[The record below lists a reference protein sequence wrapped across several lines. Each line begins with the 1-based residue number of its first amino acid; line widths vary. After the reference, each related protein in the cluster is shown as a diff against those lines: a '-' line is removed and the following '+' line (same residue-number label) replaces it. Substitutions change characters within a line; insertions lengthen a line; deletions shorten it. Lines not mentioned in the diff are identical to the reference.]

1 MQQTNKRY
9 TIGEEI
15 FNSVTHGV
23 GVLIAIAFMVLLIIK
38 SQGNTPLIIANIIY
52 GVSLM
57 LMFLSSTLY
66 HAITNTK
73 AKQVLRYFDH
83 SAIFICIAGTFTPI
97 IVRVLQ
103 GAQRVGFLVAIW
115 LIALVGIILKITIFK
130 KISKKIQKA
139 ITHTICCHGMD
150 VSPTYEKSNPNLWN
164 TFLHTHIVGRSS
176 IFHRSVLLRQKTQIL
191 PFNMAHI
198 HNTSISSAVFRN
210 IFWIKFSA
218 KTKRVAQ

>member
-38 SQGNTPLIIANIIY
+38 SQGNTPLILANIIY

-115 LIALVGIILKITIFK
+115 LIALIGIILKITIFRKNLQEKYK
-130 KISKKIQKA
+130 KQSLLLYILM
-139 ITHTICCHGMD
+139 GWM
-150 VSPTYEKSNPNLWN
+150 
-164 TFLHTHIVGRSS
+164 
-176 IFHRSVLLRQKTQIL
+176 SVLLMKKVIQISGIL
-191 PFNMAHI
+191 SFILILSGGVLYSIGVYFYAKKRKYFHSIWHI
-198 HNTSISSAVFRN
+198 FIILAS
-210 IFWIKFSA
+210 
-218 KTKRVAQ
+218 VAQFFGIYFG

>member
-1 MQQTNKRY
+1 MQQTKKRY

-38 SQGNTPLIIANIIY
+38 SQGNPPLIIANIIY

-57 LMFLSSTLY
+57 LMFLFSTLY

-73 AKQVLRYFDH
+73 AKKVLRYFDH

-103 GAQRVGFLVAIW
+103 GAQRVGFLVAVW
-115 LIALVGIILKITIFK
+115 LIALVGIIFKITIFRKNLQEKYK
-130 KISKKIQKA
+130 KQSLILYVVM
-139 ITHTICCHGMD
+139 GWM
-150 VSPTYEKSNPNLWN
+150 
-164 TFLHTHIVGRSS
+164 
-176 IFHRSVLLRQKTQIL
+176 SVLLMKKVIQISGMPSFIL
-191 PFNMAHI
+191 ILSGGILYSIGVYFYAKKRKYFHSIWHI
-198 HNTSISSAVFRN
+198 FIILAS
-210 IFWIKFSA
+210 
-218 KTKRVAQ
+218 VAQFFGIYFG

>member
-103 GAQRVGFLVAIW
+103 GAQRVGFLVAVW
-115 LIALVGIILKITIFK
+115 LIAIIGIILKITIFRKNLQEKYK
-130 KISKKIQKA
+130 KQSLIIYFVM
-139 ITHTICCHGMD
+139 GWM
-150 VSPTYEKSNPNLWN
+150 
-164 TFLHTHIVGRSS
+164 
-176 IFHRSVLLRQKTQIL
+176 SVLLMKKVIQISGML
-191 PFNMAHI
+191 SFILILSGGILYSIGVYFYAKKRKYFHSIWHI
-198 HNTSISSAVFRN
+198 FIILAS
-210 IFWIKFSA
+210 
-218 KTKRVAQ
+218 VAQFFGIYFG

>member
-57 LMFLSSTLY
+57 LMFLFSTLY
-66 HAITNTK
+66 HAITNIK

-115 LIALVGIILKITIFK
+115 LIALIGIILKITIFK
-130 KISKKIQKA
+130 KNLQEKYKKQSLILYVVM
-139 ITHTICCHGMD
+139 GWM
-150 VSPTYEKSNPNLWN
+150 
-164 TFLHTHIVGRSS
+164 
-176 IFHRSVLLRQKTQIL
+176 SVLLMKKVIQISGML
-191 PFNMAHI
+191 SFILILSGGVLYSIGVYFYAKKRKYFHSIWHI
-198 HNTSISSAVFRN
+198 FIILAS
-210 IFWIKFSA
+210 
-218 KTKRVAQ
+218 VAQFFGIYFG

>member
-38 SQGNTPLIIANIIY
+38 SQGNTPLIIASIIY

-130 KISKKIQKA
+130 KNLQEKYKKQSLILYVVM
-139 ITHTICCHGMD
+139 GWM
-150 VSPTYEKSNPNLWN
+150 
-164 TFLHTHIVGRSS
+164 
-176 IFHRSVLLRQKTQIL
+176 SVLLMKKVIQISGIL
-191 PFNMAHI
+191 SFILILSGGVLYSIGVYFYAKKRKYFHSIWHI
-198 HNTSISSAVFRN
+198 FIILAS
-210 IFWIKFSA
+210 
-218 KTKRVAQ
+218 VAQFFGIYFG

>member
-38 SQGNTPLIIANIIY
+38 SQCNTPLIIANIIY

-103 GAQRVGFLVAIW
+103 GAQRVGFLVAVW
-115 LIALVGIILKITIFK
+115 LIALIGIILKITIFRKNLQEKYK
-130 KISKKIQKA
+130 KQSLLLYILM
-139 ITHTICCHGMD
+139 GWM
-150 VSPTYEKSNPNLWN
+150 
-164 TFLHTHIVGRSS
+164 
-176 IFHRSVLLRQKTQIL
+176 SVLLMKKVIQISGML
-191 PFNMAHI
+191 SFILILSGGVLYSIGVYFYAKKRKYFHSIWHI
-198 HNTSISSAVFRN
+198 FIILAS
-210 IFWIKFSA
+210 
-218 KTKRVAQ
+218 VAQFFGIYFG

>member
-1 MQQTNKRY
+1 MQQTKKRY

-38 SQGNTPLIIANIIY
+38 SKGNPPLIIANIIY

-57 LMFLSSTLY
+57 LMFLFSTLY
-66 HAITNTK
+66 HAITNIK
-73 AKQVLRYFDH
+73 AKKVLRYFDH

-130 KISKKIQKA
+130 KNLQEKYKKQSLILYVVM
-139 ITHTICCHGMD
+139 GWM
-150 VSPTYEKSNPNLWN
+150 
-164 TFLHTHIVGRSS
+164 
-176 IFHRSVLLRQKTQIL
+176 SVLLMKNVIQISGML
-191 PFNMAHI
+191 SFILILSGGILYSIGVYFYAKKRKYFHSIWHI
-198 HNTSISSAVFRN
+198 FIILAS
-210 IFWIKFSA
+210 
-218 KTKRVAQ
+218 VAQFFGIYFG

>member
-130 KISKKIQKA
+130 KNLQEKYKKQSLILYVVM
-139 ITHTICCHGMD
+139 GWM
-150 VSPTYEKSNPNLWN
+150 
-164 TFLHTHIVGRSS
+164 
-176 IFHRSVLLRQKTQIL
+176 SVLLMKNVIQISGML
-191 PFNMAHI
+191 SFILILSGGILYSIGVYFYAKKRKYFHSIWHI
-198 HNTSISSAVFRN
+198 FIILAS
-210 IFWIKFSA
+210 
-218 KTKRVAQ
+218 VAQFFGIYFG

>member
-115 LIALVGIILKITIFK
+115 LIALIGIILKITIFRKNLQEKYK
-130 KISKKIQKA
+130 KQSLLLYILM
-139 ITHTICCHGMD
+139 GWM
-150 VSPTYEKSNPNLWN
+150 
-164 TFLHTHIVGRSS
+164 
-176 IFHRSVLLRQKTQIL
+176 SVLLMKKVIQISGML
-191 PFNMAHI
+191 SFILILSGGILYSIGVYFYAKKRKYFHSIWHI
-198 HNTSISSAVFRN
+198 FIILAS
-210 IFWIKFSA
+210 
-218 KTKRVAQ
+218 VAQFFGIYFG

>member
-38 SQGNTPLIIANIIY
+38 SQGNTPLILANIIY

-57 LMFLSSTLY
+57 LMFLFSTLY

-115 LIALVGIILKITIFK
+115 LIALIGIILKITIFRKNLQEKYK
-130 KISKKIQKA
+130 KQSLILYVVM
-139 ITHTICCHGMD
+139 GWM
-150 VSPTYEKSNPNLWN
+150 
-164 TFLHTHIVGRSS
+164 
-176 IFHRSVLLRQKTQIL
+176 SVLLMKKVIQISGML
-191 PFNMAHI
+191 SFILILSGGVLYSIGVYFYAKKRKYFHSIWHI
-198 HNTSISSAVFRN
+198 FIILAS
-210 IFWIKFSA
+210 
-218 KTKRVAQ
+218 VAQFFGIYFG

>member
-38 SQGNTPLIIANIIY
+38 SQGNPPLIIANIIY

-57 LMFLSSTLY
+57 LMFLFSTLY

-103 GAQRVGFLVAIW
+103 GAQRVGFLVAVW
-115 LIALVGIILKITIFK
+115 LIALVGIILKITIFRKNLQEKYK
-130 KISKKIQKA
+130 KQSLILYVVM
-139 ITHTICCHGMD
+139 GWM
-150 VSPTYEKSNPNLWN
+150 
-164 TFLHTHIVGRSS
+164 
-176 IFHRSVLLRQKTQIL
+176 SVLLMKKVIQISGML
-191 PFNMAHI
+191 SFILILSGGIIYSIGVYFYAKKRKYFHSIWHI
-198 HNTSISSAVFRN
+198 FIILAS
-210 IFWIKFSA
+210 
-218 KTKRVAQ
+218 VAQFFGIYFG

>member
-57 LMFLSSTLY
+57 LMFLFSTLY

-73 AKQVLRYFDH
+73 AKKVLRYFDH

-97 IVRVLQ
+97 IVGVLQ
-103 GAQRVGFLVAIW
+103 GGQRVGFLVAVW
-115 LIALVGIILKITIFK
+115 LIALIGIIFKITIFRKNLQEKYK
-130 KISKKIQKA
+130 KQSLILYVVM
-139 ITHTICCHGMD
+139 GWM
-150 VSPTYEKSNPNLWN
+150 
-164 TFLHTHIVGRSS
+164 
-176 IFHRSVLLRQKTQIL
+176 SVLLMKKVIQISGML
-191 PFNMAHI
+191 SFILILSGGILYSIGVYFYAKKRKYFHSIWHI
-198 HNTSISSAVFRN
+198 FIILAS
-210 IFWIKFSA
+210 
-218 KTKRVAQ
+218 VAQFFGIYFG

>member
-1 MQQTNKRY
+1 MQQTKKRY

-38 SQGNTPLIIANIIY
+38 SQGNPPLIIANIIY

-57 LMFLSSTLY
+57 LMFLFSTLY

-73 AKQVLRYFDH
+73 AKKILRYFDH

-115 LIALVGIILKITIFK
+115 LIALVGIIFKITIFRKNLQEKYK
-130 KISKKIQKA
+130 KQSLILYVVM
-139 ITHTICCHGMD
+139 GWM
-150 VSPTYEKSNPNLWN
+150 
-164 TFLHTHIVGRSS
+164 
-176 IFHRSVLLRQKTQIL
+176 SVLLMKKVIQISGML
-191 PFNMAHI
+191 SFILILSGGILYSIGVYFYAKKRKYFHSIWHI
-198 HNTSISSAVFRN
+198 FIILAS
-210 IFWIKFSA
+210 
-218 KTKRVAQ
+218 VAQFFGIYFG

>member
-1 MQQTNKRY
+1 MQQTKKRY

-38 SQGNTPLIIANIIY
+38 SQGNPPLIIANIIY

-57 LMFLSSTLY
+57 LMFLFSTLY

-73 AKQVLRYFDH
+73 AKKVLRYFDH
-83 SAIFICIAGTFTPI
+83 SAIFICIAETFTPI

-103 GAQRVGFLVAIW
+103 GAQRVGFLVAVW

-130 KISKKIQKA
+130 KNLQEKYKKQSLILYVVM
-139 ITHTICCHGMD
+139 GWM
-150 VSPTYEKSNPNLWN
+150 
-164 TFLHTHIVGRSS
+164 
-176 IFHRSVLLRQKTQIL
+176 SVLLMKKVIQISGML
-191 PFNMAHI
+191 SFILILSGGILYSIGVYFYAKKRKYFHSIWHI
-198 HNTSISSAVFRN
+198 FIILAS
-210 IFWIKFSA
+210 
-218 KTKRVAQ
+218 VAQFFGIYFG

>member
-57 LMFLSSTLY
+57 LMFLFSTLY

-73 AKQVLRYFDH
+73 AKKVLRYFDH

-103 GAQRVGFLVAIW
+103 GAQRVGFLVAVW
-115 LIALVGIILKITIFK
+115 LIALVGIILKIIIFRKNLQEKYK
-130 KISKKIQKA
+130 KQSLILYVVM
-139 ITHTICCHGMD
+139 GWM
-150 VSPTYEKSNPNLWN
+150 
-164 TFLHTHIVGRSS
+164 
-176 IFHRSVLLRQKTQIL
+176 SVLLMKKVIQISGML
-191 PFNMAHI
+191 SFILILSGGVLYSIGVYFYAKKRKYFHSIWHI
-198 HNTSISSAVFRN
+198 FIILAS
-210 IFWIKFSA
+210 
-218 KTKRVAQ
+218 VAQFFGIYFG

>member
-57 LMFLSSTLY
+57 LMFLFSTLY

-115 LIALVGIILKITIFK
+115 LIALVGIILKITIFRKNLQEKYK
-130 KISKKIQKA
+130 KQSLILYVVM
-139 ITHTICCHGMD
+139 GWM
-150 VSPTYEKSNPNLWN
+150 
-164 TFLHTHIVGRSS
+164 
-176 IFHRSVLLRQKTQIL
+176 SVLLMKKVIQISGIL
-191 PFNMAHI
+191 SFILILSGGVLYSIGVYFYAKKRKYFHSIWHI
-198 HNTSISSAVFRN
+198 FIILAS
-210 IFWIKFSA
+210 
-218 KTKRVAQ
+218 VAQFFGIYFG

>member
-1 MQQTNKRY
+1 MQQTKKRY

-38 SQGNTPLIIANIIY
+38 SQGNPPLIIANIIY

-57 LMFLSSTLY
+57 LMFLFSTLY

-73 AKQVLRYFDH
+73 AKKVLRYFDH

-115 LIALVGIILKITIFK
+115 LIALVGIIFKITIFRKNLQEKYK
-130 KISKKIQKA
+130 KQSLILYVVM
-139 ITHTICCHGMD
+139 GWM
-150 VSPTYEKSNPNLWN
+150 
-164 TFLHTHIVGRSS
+164 
-176 IFHRSVLLRQKTQIL
+176 SVLLMKKVIQISGML
-191 PFNMAHI
+191 SFILILSGGILYSIGVYFYAKKRKYFHSIWHI
-198 HNTSISSAVFRN
+198 FIILAS
-210 IFWIKFSA
+210 
-218 KTKRVAQ
+218 VAQFFGIYFG

>member
-115 LIALVGIILKITIFK
+115 LIALIGIILKITIFRKNLQEKYK
-130 KISKKIQKA
+130 KQSLILYVVM
-139 ITHTICCHGMD
+139 GWM
-150 VSPTYEKSNPNLWN
+150 
-164 TFLHTHIVGRSS
+164 
-176 IFHRSVLLRQKTQIL
+176 SVLLMKKVIQISGML
-191 PFNMAHI
+191 SFILILSGGILYSIGVYFYAKKRKYFHSIWHI
-198 HNTSISSAVFRN
+198 FIILAS
-210 IFWIKFSA
+210 
-218 KTKRVAQ
+218 VAQFFGIYFG

>member
-38 SQGNTPLIIANIIY
+38 SQGNPPLIIANIIY

-57 LMFLSSTLY
+57 LMFLFSTLY

-73 AKQVLRYFDH
+73 AKKVLRYFDH

-130 KISKKIQKA
+130 KNLQEKYKKQSLILYVVM
-139 ITHTICCHGMD
+139 GWM
-150 VSPTYEKSNPNLWN
+150 
-164 TFLHTHIVGRSS
+164 
-176 IFHRSVLLRQKTQIL
+176 SVLLMKKVIQISGML
-191 PFNMAHI
+191 SFILILSGGILYSIGVYFYAKKRKYFHSIWHI
-198 HNTSISSAVFRN
+198 FIILASVSQFFGIYFG
-210 IFWIKFSA
+210 
-218 KTKRVAQ
+218 

>member
-38 SQGNTPLIIANIIY
+38 SQGNTPLILANIIY

-57 LMFLSSTLY
+57 LMFLFSTLY

-103 GAQRVGFLVAIW
+103 GAQRVGFLVAVW
-115 LIALVGIILKITIFK
+115 LIALVGIILKITIFRKNLQEKYK
-130 KISKKIQKA
+130 KQSLLLYILM
-139 ITHTICCHGMD
+139 GWM
-150 VSPTYEKSNPNLWN
+150 
-164 TFLHTHIVGRSS
+164 
-176 IFHRSVLLRQKTQIL
+176 SVLLMKKVIQISGML
-191 PFNMAHI
+191 SFILILSGGVLYSIGVYFYAKKRKYFHSIWHI
-198 HNTSISSAVFRN
+198 FIILAS
-210 IFWIKFSA
+210 
-218 KTKRVAQ
+218 VAQFFGIYFG

>member
-1 MQQTNKRY
+1 MQQTKKRY

-38 SQGNTPLIIANIIY
+38 SQGNPPLIIANIIY

-57 LMFLSSTLY
+57 LMFLFSTLY

-73 AKQVLRYFDH
+73 AKIVLRYFDH

-103 GAQRVGFLVAIW
+103 GAQRVGFLVAVW
-115 LIALVGIILKITIFK
+115 LIALVGIILKITIFRKNLQEKYK
-130 KISKKIQKA
+130 KQSLILYVVM
-139 ITHTICCHGMD
+139 GWM
-150 VSPTYEKSNPNLWN
+150 
-164 TFLHTHIVGRSS
+164 
-176 IFHRSVLLRQKTQIL
+176 SVLLMKKVIQISGML
-191 PFNMAHI
+191 SFILILSGGILYSIGVYFYAKKRKYFHSIWHI
-198 HNTSISSAVFRN
+198 FIILAS
-210 IFWIKFSA
+210 
-218 KTKRVAQ
+218 VAQFFGIYFG

>member
-130 KISKKIQKA
+130 KNLQEKYKKQSLILYVVM
-139 ITHTICCHGMD
+139 GWM
-150 VSPTYEKSNPNLWN
+150 
-164 TFLHTHIVGRSS
+164 
-176 IFHRSVLLRQKTQIL
+176 SVLLMKKVIQISGIL
-191 PFNMAHI
+191 SFILILSGGVLYSIGVYFYAKKRKYFHSIWHI
-198 HNTSISSAVFRN
+198 FIILAS
-210 IFWIKFSA
+210 
-218 KTKRVAQ
+218 VAQFFGIYFG

>member
-9 TIGEEI
+9 AIGEEI

-38 SQGNTPLIIANIIY
+38 SQGNPPLIIANIIY

-57 LMFLSSTLY
+57 LMFLFSTLY

-115 LIALVGIILKITIFK
+115 LIALIGIILKITIFK
-130 KISKKIQKA
+130 KNLQEKYKKQSLILYVVM
-139 ITHTICCHGMD
+139 GWM
-150 VSPTYEKSNPNLWN
+150 
-164 TFLHTHIVGRSS
+164 
-176 IFHRSVLLRQKTQIL
+176 SVLLMKNVIQISGML
-191 PFNMAHI
+191 SFILILSGGVLYSIGVYFYAKKRKYFHSIWHI
-198 HNTSISSAVFRN
+198 FIILAS
-210 IFWIKFSA
+210 
-218 KTKRVAQ
+218 VAQFFGIYFG

>member
-103 GAQRVGFLVAIW
+103 GAQRVGFLVAVW
-115 LIALVGIILKITIFK
+115 LIAIIGIILKITIFRKNLQEKYK
-130 KISKKIQKA
+130 KQSLILYVVM
-139 ITHTICCHGMD
+139 GWM
-150 VSPTYEKSNPNLWN
+150 
-164 TFLHTHIVGRSS
+164 
-176 IFHRSVLLRQKTQIL
+176 SVLLMKKVIQISGML
-191 PFNMAHI
+191 SFILILSGGILYSIGVYFYVKKRKYFHSIWHI
-198 HNTSISSAVFRN
+198 FIILAS
-210 IFWIKFSA
+210 
-218 KTKRVAQ
+218 VAQFFGIYFG

>member
-38 SQGNTPLIIANIIY
+38 SQGNTSLIIANIIY

-115 LIALVGIILKITIFK
+115 LIALIGIILKITIFRKNLQEKYK
-130 KISKKIQKA
+130 KQSLLLYILM
-139 ITHTICCHGMD
+139 GWM
-150 VSPTYEKSNPNLWN
+150 
-164 TFLHTHIVGRSS
+164 
-176 IFHRSVLLRQKTQIL
+176 SVLLMKKVIQISGML
-191 PFNMAHI
+191 SFILILSGGLLYSIGVYFYAKKRKYFHSIWHI
-198 HNTSISSAVFRN
+198 FIILAS
-210 IFWIKFSA
+210 
-218 KTKRVAQ
+218 VAQFFGIYFG

>member
-1 MQQTNKRY
+1 MQQTKKRY
-9 TIGEEI
+9 TTGEEI

-115 LIALVGIILKITIFK
+115 LIALIGIILKITIFRKNLQEKYK
-130 KISKKIQKA
+130 KQSLIIYVVM
-139 ITHTICCHGMD
+139 GWM
-150 VSPTYEKSNPNLWN
+150 
-164 TFLHTHIVGRSS
+164 
-176 IFHRSVLLRQKTQIL
+176 SVLLMKKVIQISGML
-191 PFNMAHI
+191 SFILILSGGVLYSIGVYFYAKKRKYFHSIWHI
-198 HNTSISSAVFRN
+198 FIILAS
-210 IFWIKFSA
+210 
-218 KTKRVAQ
+218 VAQFFGIYFG

>member
-38 SQGNTPLIIANIIY
+38 SQGNTTLIIANIIY

-57 LMFLSSTLY
+57 LMFLFSTLY

-73 AKQVLRYFDH
+73 AKKVLRYFDH

-103 GAQRVGFLVAIW
+103 GAQRVGFLVAVW
-115 LIALVGIILKITIFK
+115 LIALVGIILKITIFRKNIQEKYK
-130 KISKKIQKA
+130 KQSLILYVVM
-139 ITHTICCHGMD
+139 GWM
-150 VSPTYEKSNPNLWN
+150 
-164 TFLHTHIVGRSS
+164 
-176 IFHRSVLLRQKTQIL
+176 SVLLMKNVIQISGML
-191 PFNMAHI
+191 SFILILSGGILYSIGVYFYAKKRKYFHSIWHI
-198 HNTSISSAVFRN
+198 FIILASVSQFFGIYFG
-210 IFWIKFSA
+210 
-218 KTKRVAQ
+218 

>member
-23 GVLIAIAFMVLLIIK
+23 GVLIAIAFMILLIIK

-57 LMFLSSTLY
+57 LMFLFSTLY

-115 LIALVGIILKITIFK
+115 LIALIGIILKITIFRKNLQEKYK
-130 KISKKIQKA
+130 KQSLILYVVM
-139 ITHTICCHGMD
+139 GWM
-150 VSPTYEKSNPNLWN
+150 
-164 TFLHTHIVGRSS
+164 
-176 IFHRSVLLRQKTQIL
+176 SVLLMKKVIQISGML
-191 PFNMAHI
+191 SFI
-198 HNTSISSAVFRN
+198 LILSGGVLYSIGVY
-210 IFWIKFSA
+210 FSA
-218 KTKRVAQ
+218 KKRKYFHSIWHIFIILASVAQFFGIYFG

>member
-1 MQQTNKRY
+1 MQQTKKRY

-38 SQGNTPLIIANIIY
+38 SQGNPPLIIANIIY

-57 LMFLSSTLY
+57 LTFLFSTLY

-73 AKQVLRYFDH
+73 AKKVLTYFDH

-103 GAQRVGFLVAIW
+103 GAQRIGFLVAVW

-130 KISKKIQKA
+130 KNLQEKYKKQSLILYVVM
-139 ITHTICCHGMD
+139 GWM
-150 VSPTYEKSNPNLWN
+150 
-164 TFLHTHIVGRSS
+164 
-176 IFHRSVLLRQKTQIL
+176 SVLLMKKVIQISGML
-191 PFNMAHI
+191 SFILILSGGILYSIGVYFYAKKRKYFHSIWHI
-198 HNTSISSAVFRN
+198 FIILAS
-210 IFWIKFSA
+210 
-218 KTKRVAQ
+218 VAQFFGIYFG

>member
-1 MQQTNKRY
+1 MQQTKKRY

-38 SQGNTPLIIANIIY
+38 SQGNPPLIIANIIY

-57 LMFLSSTLY
+57 LMFLFSTLY

-73 AKQVLRYFDH
+73 AKKVLRYFDH

-103 GAQRVGFLVAIW
+103 GAQRVGFLVAVW

-130 KISKKIQKA
+130 KNLQEKYKKQSLILYVVM
-139 ITHTICCHGMD
+139 GWM
-150 VSPTYEKSNPNLWN
+150 
-164 TFLHTHIVGRSS
+164 
-176 IFHRSVLLRQKTQIL
+176 SVLLMKNVIQISGML
-191 PFNMAHI
+191 SFILILSGGLLYSFGVYFYAKKRKYFHSIWHI
-198 HNTSISSAVFRN
+198 FIILAS
-210 IFWIKFSA
+210 
-218 KTKRVAQ
+218 VAQFFGIYFG

>member
-66 HAITNTK
+66 HAITNIK

-115 LIALVGIILKITIFK
+115 LIALIGIILKITIFRKNLQEKYK
-130 KISKKIQKA
+130 KQSLILYVVM
-139 ITHTICCHGMD
+139 GWM
-150 VSPTYEKSNPNLWN
+150 
-164 TFLHTHIVGRSS
+164 
-176 IFHRSVLLRQKTQIL
+176 SVLLMKKVIQISGML
-191 PFNMAHI
+191 SFILILSGGVLYSIGVYFYAKKRKYFHSIWHI
-198 HNTSISSAVFRN
+198 FIILAS
-210 IFWIKFSA
+210 
-218 KTKRVAQ
+218 VAQFFGIYFG

>member
-23 GVLIAIAFMVLLIIK
+23 GVLIAIAFMILLIIK

-115 LIALVGIILKITIFK
+115 LIALIGIILKITIFRKNLQEKYK
-130 KISKKIQKA
+130 KQSLIIYVVM
-139 ITHTICCHGMD
+139 GWM
-150 VSPTYEKSNPNLWN
+150 
-164 TFLHTHIVGRSS
+164 
-176 IFHRSVLLRQKTQIL
+176 SVLLMKKVIQISGML
-191 PFNMAHI
+191 SFILILSGGVLYSIGVYFYAKKRKYFHSIWHI
-198 HNTSISSAVFRN
+198 FIILAS
-210 IFWIKFSA
+210 
-218 KTKRVAQ
+218 VAQFFGIYFG

>member
-15 FNSVTHGV
+15 FNSVTHGI

-115 LIALVGIILKITIFK
+115 LIALIGIILKITIFRKNLQEKYK
-130 KISKKIQKA
+130 KQSLILYVVM
-139 ITHTICCHGMD
+139 GWM
-150 VSPTYEKSNPNLWN
+150 
-164 TFLHTHIVGRSS
+164 
-176 IFHRSVLLRQKTQIL
+176 SVLLMKKVIQISGML
-191 PFNMAHI
+191 SFIFILSGGILYSIGVYFYAKKRKYFHSIWHI
-198 HNTSISSAVFRN
+198 FIILAS
-210 IFWIKFSA
+210 
-218 KTKRVAQ
+218 VAQFFGIYFG

>member
-115 LIALVGIILKITIFK
+115 LIALIGIILKITIFRKNLQEKYK
-130 KISKKIQKA
+130 KQSLIIYVVM
-139 ITHTICCHGMD
+139 GWM
-150 VSPTYEKSNPNLWN
+150 
-164 TFLHTHIVGRSS
+164 
-176 IFHRSVLLRQKTQIL
+176 SVLLMKKVIQISGML
-191 PFNMAHI
+191 SFILILSGGVLYSIGVYFYAKKRKYFHSIWHI
-198 HNTSISSAVFRN
+198 FIILAS
-210 IFWIKFSA
+210 
-218 KTKRVAQ
+218 VAQFFGIYFG

>member
-38 SQGNTPLIIANIIY
+38 SQGNPPLIIANIIY

-57 LMFLSSTLY
+57 LMFLFSTLY

-73 AKQVLRYFDH
+73 AKKVLRYFDH

-115 LIALVGIILKITIFK
+115 LIALVGIILKITIFRKNLQEKYK
-130 KISKKIQKA
+130 KQSLILYVVM
-139 ITHTICCHGMD
+139 GWM
-150 VSPTYEKSNPNLWN
+150 
-164 TFLHTHIVGRSS
+164 
-176 IFHRSVLLRQKTQIL
+176 SVLLMKKVIQISGML
-191 PFNMAHI
+191 SFILILSGGILYSIGVYFYAKKRKYFHSIWHI
-198 HNTSISSAVFRN
+198 FIILASVSQFFGIYFG
-210 IFWIKFSA
+210 
-218 KTKRVAQ
+218 

>member
-23 GVLIAIAFMVLLIIK
+23 GVLIAIAFMILLIIK

-66 HAITNTK
+66 HAITNIK

-115 LIALVGIILKITIFK
+115 LIALIGIILKITIFRKNLQEKYK
-130 KISKKIQKA
+130 KQSLILYVVM
-139 ITHTICCHGMD
+139 GWM
-150 VSPTYEKSNPNLWN
+150 
-164 TFLHTHIVGRSS
+164 
-176 IFHRSVLLRQKTQIL
+176 SVLLMKKVIQISGML
-191 PFNMAHI
+191 SFILILSGGVLYSIGVYFYAKKRKYFHSIWHI
-198 HNTSISSAVFRN
+198 FIILAS
-210 IFWIKFSA
+210 
-218 KTKRVAQ
+218 VAQFFGIYFG

>member
-57 LMFLSSTLY
+57 LMFLFSTLY

-73 AKQVLRYFDH
+73 AKKVLRYFDH

-97 IVRVLQ
+97 IVGVLQ
-103 GAQRVGFLVAIW
+103 GGQRVGFLVAVW
-115 LIALVGIILKITIFK
+115 LIALIGIIFKITIFRKNLQEKYK
-130 KISKKIQKA
+130 KQSLILYVVM
-139 ITHTICCHGMD
+139 GWM
-150 VSPTYEKSNPNLWN
+150 
-164 TFLHTHIVGRSS
+164 
-176 IFHRSVLLRQKTQIL
+176 SVLLMKNVIQISGML
-191 PFNMAHI
+191 SFILILSGGILYSIGVYFYAKKRKYFHSIWHI
-198 HNTSISSAVFRN
+198 FIILAS
-210 IFWIKFSA
+210 
-218 KTKRVAQ
+218 VAQFFGIYFG